1 MKSRRWVVAL
11 AAAVVAAAC
20 GGSSPGTSATSEPA
34 KSSLVMALVPS
45 NQAQQV
51 LTSAQPIA
59 DYISKEVGVPVT
71 SQVPT
76 SYAAVVE
83 GVTSNTI
90 DIAWVGALAY
100 VAAHQKSGAEVV
112 TKSARCA
119 PTYTASPPPTG
130 CTPVPTYP
138 SIIVCNTSSGVGE
151 LKDGGD
157 WSALKG
163 KKFAF
168 GDSISTSSNL
178 WPKYFMLKNSVNPDK
193 DFSKVATISSQSAIA
208 LAVYNGTAD
217 CGAMFGDAR
226 QGALKTAPDILS
238 KTKVVFVAPQEI
250 PGDPQMVRK
259 NLNAGQKDKVRKAL
273 EKMGHD
279 PAMKKAINDLYQIA
293 SMEPA
298 SDKDYDPVRTVVAK
312 VNPNVTGEVIAAPS
326 AAPSASPSK

>member
-1 MKSRRWVVAL
+1 MKMRLGGLAL
-11 AAAVVAAAC
+11 ALWVLVAC
-20 GGSSPGTSATSEPA
+20 GGGGSSGTAATPEPA

-45 NQAQQV
+45 AQAQQV

-59 DYISKEVGVPVT
+59 DYIGKEVGVPVT
-71 SQVPT
+71 AQVPT

-83 GVTSNTI
+83 GITSNNV

-100 VAAHQKSGAEVV
+100 VAANQKSGAEAI
-112 TKSARCA
+112 TRSARCS
-119 PTYTASPPPTG
+119 PTYTAAAPPAG

-138 SIIVCNTSSGVGE
+138 SIIVCNAGSGVGE

-178 WPKYFMLKNSVNPDK
+178 WPRYYMKKNGVDPDK
-193 DFSKVATISSQSAIA
+193 DFAKSVSISSQSAIA

-226 QGALKTAPDILS
+226 TGALKTAPDILS
-238 KTKVVFVAPQEI
+238 KTKVVFIAPQEI
-250 PGDPQMVRK
+250 PGDPQLVRHGLNPAQK
-259 NLNAGQKDKVRKAL
+259 NKVKQAMIKLGSDPSMKA
-273 EKMGHD
+273 
-279 PAMKKAINDLYQIA
+279 AINALYQIA

-298 SDKDYDPVRTVVAK
+298 KDSDYDPVRKVVAA
-312 VNPNVTGEVIAAPS
+312 VNPNITGEVIAAPT
-326 AAPSASPSK
+326 PTPSK

>member
-1 MKSRRWVVAL
+1 MRRAAAL
-11 AAAVVAAAC
+11 AAGVLLAVAC
-20 GGSSPGTSATSEPA
+20 GGGSTGSGSSPTPEAA

-51 LTSAQPIA
+51 LANAQPIA
-59 DYISKEVGVPVT
+59 DYMSKEIGVPVVA
-71 SQVPT
+71 QVPT

-83 GVTSNTI
+83 GMTSKTI

-119 PTYTASPPPTG
+119 PTYTASPPPAG

-138 SIIVCNTSSGVGE
+138 SIIVCNASSGVGE

-163 KKFAF
+163 KRFAF

-178 WPKYFMLKNSVNPDK
+178 WPKYYLLRNGINPDK
-193 DFSKVATISSQSAIA
+193 DFSKVASISSQSAIA
-208 LAVYNGTAD
+208 LSVYNGTAD

-226 QGALKTAPDILS
+226 QGGLKAAPDILS
-238 KTKVVFVAPQEI
+238 KTKVVFVAPQAI
-250 PGDPQMVRK
+250 PGDPQIVRSG
-259 NLNAGQKDKVRKAL
+259 LNPAQKEKVRKAL
-273 EKMGHD
+273 EKLGHD
-279 PAMKKAINDLYQIA
+279 PSMKKWLNDLYQIA
-293 SMEPA
+293 STEPA
-298 SDKDYDPVRTVVAK
+298 VDKDYDPVRTVVAR
-312 VNPNVTGEVIAAPS
+312 VNPTVLGEVVAPPSPAPS
-326 AAPSASPSK
+326 ATK

>member
-1 MKSRRWVVAL
+1 MKMRLGGLAL
-11 AAAVVAAAC
+11 ALWVLVAC
-20 GGSSPGTSATSEPA
+20 GGGGSSGTAATPEPA

-45 NQAQQV
+45 AQAQQV

-59 DYISKEVGVPVT
+59 DYIGKEVGVPVT
-71 SQVPT
+71 AQVPT

-83 GVTSNTI
+83 GITSNNV

-100 VAAHQKSGAEVV
+100 VAANQKSGAEAI
-112 TKSARCA
+112 TRSARCS
-119 PTYTASPPPTG
+119 PTYTAAAPPAG

-138 SIIVCNTSSGVGE
+138 SIIVCNANSGVGE

-178 WPKYFMLKNSVNPDK
+178 WPRYYMKQNHINPDS
-193 DFSKVATISSQSAIA
+193 DFAKSVSISSQSAIA

-226 QGALKTAPDILS
+226 TGALKTAPDILS
-238 KTKVVFVAPQEI
+238 KTKVVFIAPQEI
-250 PGDPQMVRK
+250 PGDPQLVRHGLNPAQK
-259 NLNAGQKDKVRKAL
+259 NKVKQAMIKLGSDPSMKA
-273 EKMGHD
+273 
-279 PAMKKAINDLYQIA
+279 AINALYQIA
-293 SMEPA
+293 SMEPTKD
-298 SDKDYDPVRTVVAK
+298 SDYDPVRKVVAA
-312 VNPNVTGEVIAAPS
+312 VNPNITGEVIAAPT
-326 AAPSASPSK
+326 PTPSK

>member
-1 MKSRRWVVAL
+1 MRRRRGVLWLGVLLMV
-11 AAAVVAAAC
+11 AC
-20 GGSSPGTSATSEPA
+20 GGATSNPPAATPETA

-45 NQAQQV
+45 NQAQAI

-59 DYISKEVGVPVT
+59 DYISHEVGVPVT
-71 SQVPT
+71 AQVPT

-83 GVTSNTI
+83 GITSNNI

-112 TKSARCA
+112 TDSARCA
-119 PTYTASPPPTG
+119 PTYTAAPAPTG
-130 CTPVPTYP
+130 CTPKPSYP
-138 SIIVCNTSSGVGE
+138 STIVCNTGSGVGE

-178 WPKYFMLKNSVNPDK
+178 WPRYYMKQNHIDPDK
-193 DFSKVATISSQSAIA
+193 DFSKAVSISSQSAIA

-226 QGALKTAPDILS
+226 TGALRTAPDILS
-238 KTKVVFVAPQEI
+238 KTKVVFIAPQEI
-250 PGDPQMVRK
+250 PGDPQIVRH
-259 NLNAGQKDKVRKAL
+259 NLNPAQKQKVKQAL
-273 EKMGHD
+273 IKMGSD
-279 PAMKKAINDLYQIA
+279 PSMKKPINDLYQIA

-298 SDKDYDPVRTVVAK
+298 KDSDYDSVRRVVAA
-312 VNPNVTGEVIAAPS
+312 VNPGITGEII
-326 AAPSASPSK
+326 AAPSASPS